1 MKYEGL
7 SEYAREHTL
16 KECAEKYNVSYSAVQ
31 AYLFRHNISH
41 KEDKN
46 WAKDNNPKYKH
57 GCTNTR
63 LFHIWQHMK
72 ARCNYP
78 ANKSYRNYGGRGI
91 IVCTEWNDFLPFQE
105 WALNNGYSDSLTID
119 RIDNSKG
126 YCPENCRWVNYYVQ
140 NNNRR
145 YNHLIEYKGEIKT
158 LAQWAVTTGLPATTL
173 YNRLE
178 VLGWSVERALKT
190 KTKKF
195 RRSLDRL
202 LGK

>member
-46 WAKDNNPKYKH
+46 WAK
-57 GCTNTR
+57 
-63 LFHIWQHMK
+63 
-72 ARCNYP
+72 
-78 ANKSYRNYGGRGI
+78 ANKAYRNYGRRGI

-126 YCPENCRWVNYYVQ
+126 YCSENCRWVNYYVQ